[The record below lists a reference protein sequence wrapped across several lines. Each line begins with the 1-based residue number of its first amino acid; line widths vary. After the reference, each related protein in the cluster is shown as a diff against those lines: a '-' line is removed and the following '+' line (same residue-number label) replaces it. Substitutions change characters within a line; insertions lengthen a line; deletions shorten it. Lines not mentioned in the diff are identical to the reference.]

1 MYQPDRH
8 DGRARVI
15 GEIRTRNPRVLEMLE
30 TVRLYA
36 RLDAPVLIEG
46 ETGTGKNLVAR
57 ALHALSPRGRKPF
70 VTIDCAALPES
81 IAESELFG
89 HERGAF
95 TGADRLYAGRI
106 EAAANGTVFL
116 DEVNSLALATQGK
129 LLRFLEEGEVQRVG
143 QPRAVP
149 VDVRLISASNLPLE
163 ELVEA
168 GRMRGDFFYRL
179 NVLRIEVP
187 PLRERLDDLDL
198 LVDQFLSEDELAR
211 ACGVTRVSADV
222 LATLR
227 AMSWPGNVRQL
238 RNVLRRSLVLGSE
251 DAVLRR
257 LDAPG
262 RRGAARVAPADPSG
276 NPVATRFRDWMQ
288 EREREY
294 LMNLRRRYP
303 TATEQALASGLP
315 QRTLYRKMRRL
326 RASAGSPAAPDD
338 ESSPDWTGMRKT

>member
-1 MYQPDRH
+1 MFQPDGH
-8 DGRARVI
+8 GGHARMV
-15 GEIRTRNPRVLEMLE
+15 GEIRTRNARVLQMLE

-116 DEVNSLALATQGK
+116 DEVNSLALGTQGK

-143 QPRAVP
+143 QQRAVP

-179 NVLRIEVP
+179 NVLHVEVP
-187 PLRERLDDLDL
+187 PLRERLEDLDL

-227 AMSWPGNVRQL
+227 ALPWPGNVRQL
-238 RNVLRRSLVLGSE
+238 RNMLRRSLVLGSE
-251 DAVLRR
+251 DGVLRR
-257 LDAPG
+257 LDERG
-262 RRGAARVAPADPSG
+262 RRGPARVGPGGPACD
-276 NPVATRFRDWMQ
+276 PVATRFRDWMR

-326 RASAGSPAAPDD
+326 RASTVSPPPPDD
-338 ESSPDWTGMRKT
+338 ETAPDWAGLRKA